1 MKYFLVIEIVL
12 SCNQTMM
19 IITIFWVMT
28 LFTRKRQCEWGNPKF
43 LLLSTSPLLFHAWTK
58 NVCEGKI
65 TNGKHQNKTKPR
77 MCVKGKQL

>member
-1 MKYFLVIEIVL
+1 MKEFFIIEIVL

-28 LFTRKRQCEWGNPKF
+28 LFSTKRQCEWGDPKF
-43 LLLSTSPLLFHAWTK
+43 LQLSTSPLLFHECTK
-58 NVCEGKI
+58 NVCEGKT

-77 MCVKGKQL
+77 MCV